1 MTTAKVYKKDFEYS
15 YTIGIYPTLELL
27 KKNPAKVLEIILAS
41 NTEESPKIT
50 EIKSICMEENIPIS
64 FSNKL
69 VNRISNSE
77 NAHVL
82 GVFDK
87 FEAKLEQNQ
96 NHLVLV
102 NPSDM
107 GNLGTIIRTMCG
119 FGFNN
124 LAIIKPAC
132 DIFNPKVIRASMGSI
147 FQINFQ
153 YFENFEDY
161 KNEFN
166 NNLYAFVLNSEKSLE
181 TTKFENSYSLV
192 FGNEGAGL
200 NQEIIDKCN
209 PIKISQSSN
218 VDSLNLSVA
227 VGIVLH
233 NAYSLN

>member
-27 KKNPAKVLEIILAS
+27 KRKPEKVLEIILAS

-50 EIKSICMEENIPIS
+50 EIKLICMEENIPIS

-87 FEAKLEQNQ
+87 FETKLEQNQ

-119 FGFNN
+119 FGFSN

-161 KNEFN
+161 KSEFN

-227 VGIVLH
+227 VGIALH
-233 NAYSLN
+233 RAYATT